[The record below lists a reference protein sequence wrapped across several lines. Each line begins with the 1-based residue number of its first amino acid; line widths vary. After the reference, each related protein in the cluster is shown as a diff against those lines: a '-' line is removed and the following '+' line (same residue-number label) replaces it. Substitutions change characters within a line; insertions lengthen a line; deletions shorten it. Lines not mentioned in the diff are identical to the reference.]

1 MNMAIKVSTTTVIDN
16 AFQLQNI
23 ASVDGTTGT
32 VIVATIRA
40 EGHSLSVRD
49 SAGNETF
56 KIFGVPA

>member
-16 AFQLQNI
+16 ALQLQNI
-23 ASVDGTTGT
+23 ASVDGPTGT

-40 EGHSLSVRD
+40 ENHSFVIRD

-56 KIFGVPA
+56 RLHGVTA